1 MNLVKFS
8 VLAVVSL
15 VIMSCGGSGNV
26 TEPLPTKPVEI
37 QPTTIPSP
45 TSKPVPTPTQI
56 PPSPT
61 PAPTATPTA
70 TPTPAPTATPT
81 ATPTP
86 APTATP
92 TPTPTPT
99 ATPTPTP
106 IVRGFTYNKYG
117 FTFRLDEEQEIKA
130 FGYTETEANNKQ
142 GLLSLKYDGANIIV
156 IWIQQVD
163 ATPEAML
170 KDTYQVVKNSSKT
183 LSFVAVSEGDITIS
197 KQQGRFGSLIATDAS
212 GKAAGGALI
221 GSMVCKNT
229 NTALSLTVTSGN
241 ATTLQVR
248 FDRLIKGLECPA

>member
-1 MNLVKFS
+1 
-8 VLAVVSL
+8 
-15 VIMSCGGSGNV
+15 MS
-26 TEPLPTKPVEI
+26 I
-37 QPTTIPSP
+37 R
-45 TSKPVPTPTQI
+45 
-56 PPSPT
+56 
-61 PAPTATPTA
+61 
-70 TPTPAPTATPT
+70 
-81 ATPTP
+81 
-86 APTATP
+86 
-92 TPTPTPT
+92 
-99 ATPTPTP
+99 
-106 IVRGFTYNKYG
+106 VRYL
-117 FTFRLDEEQEIKA
+117 LDICSEIKA
-130 FGYTETEANNKQ
+130 YCELNSLVKDCKHVTQILYVCEPTSEYAKLMHGNERYWGYTETEANNKQ

-183 LSFVAVSEGDITIS
+183 LSFVAVSEGDLTIS

>member
-1 MNLVKFS
+1 MNLVKLS

-15 VIMSCGGSGNV
+15 AIISCGGSGNV

-37 QPTTIPSP
+37 QPTTPPSP
-45 TSKPVPTPTQI
+45 TSTPVPTPTEI

-61 PAPTATPTA
+61 PAPTATPI
-70 TPTPAPTATPT
+70 PTSTPT

-86 APTATP
+86 IPTS
-92 TPTPTPT
+92 TPT
-99 ATPTPTP
+99 ATP
-106 IVRGFTYNKYG
+106 IVRGFTYSKYG

-130 FGYTETEANNKQ
+130 FGYTETKANDKQ
-142 GLLSLKYDGANIIV
+142 GLLSLKYDGANVIV

-163 ATPEAML
+163 ATSEAML

-183 LSFVAVSEGDITIS
+183 LSFVAVSEGNITIS

-221 GSMVCKNT
+221 GSVVCKNT
-229 NTALSLTVTSGN
+229 NTALSLTVSSGN